1 VKPYVHKYLGGK
13 SEIER
18 IEKEIFNEQ
27 QVDWIT
33 RAFLHNKKEWG
44 VRKIYWIVVSR
55 KGVRKMIKLQNVSKS
70 YSDSNRTFQAVEP
83 VSLHVEEGDIYGII
97 GFSGAGK
104 STLLRLVN
112 LLEKPDEGSVIVNG
126 EELTNLSGKELRR
139 ARQSIAMIFQH
150 FNLLNNRT
158 VAENVA
164 FPLEIAG
171 IGKEERAKRVRECLD
186 IVGLTEKADSY
197 PAKLSGGQKQR
208 VAIARALA
216 SRPKVLLC
224 DEPTSALDP
233 QTTRTIL
240 EFLKE
245 INQRFGVTI
254 LLVTHEMNVVK
265 EICNK
270 VAVMENGQLVEK
282 LSLTERD
289 IRPKSEIAKLLFAEE
304 TYRERGVVNV

>member
-1 VKPYVHKYLGGK
+1 
-13 SEIER
+13 
-18 IEKEIFNEQ
+18 
-27 QVDWIT
+27 
-33 RAFLHNKKEWG
+33 
-44 VRKIYWIVVSR
+44 
-55 KGVRKMIKLQNVSKS
+55 MIKLQNVSKS
-70 YSDSNRTFQAVEP
+70 YADSNGTFQAVKP

-171 IGKEERAKRVRECLD
+171 IGKEERAKRVQECLD
-186 IVGLTEKADSY
+186 IVGLMEKADSY

-304 TYRERGVVNV
+304 TRGERGVVNV

>member
-1 VKPYVHKYLGGK
+1 
-13 SEIER
+13 
-18 IEKEIFNEQ
+18 
-27 QVDWIT
+27 
-33 RAFLHNKKEWG
+33 
-44 VRKIYWIVVSR
+44 
-55 KGVRKMIKLQNVSKS
+55 MIKLQSISKS
-70 YSDSNRTFQAVEP
+70 YTTPNGTFQAVAP
-83 VSLHVEEGDIYGII
+83 TSLHVEPGDVYGII

-112 LLEKPDEGSVIVNG
+112 LLERPDEGKVYVDG
-126 EELTNLSGKELRR
+126 QELTGLSNRELRK
-139 ARQSIAMIFQH
+139 ARQSIGMIFQH

-158 VAENVA
+158 VADNVA

-171 IGKEERAKRVRECLD
+171 LPKEERKKRVQECLE
-186 IVGLTEKADSY
+186 IVGLAEKVDSY

-240 EFLKE
+240 SFLKE
-245 INQRFGVTI
+245 INQKLGVTI
-254 LLVTHEMNVVK
+254 LIVTHEMSVVK

-270 VAVMENGQLVEK
+270 VAVMERGHLVEK
-282 LSLTERD
+282 LSLSEREVK
-289 IRPKSEIAKLLFAEE
+289 PKTEIAQLLFEEE
-304 TYRERGVVNV
+304 TGKERGIANV

>member
-1 VKPYVHKYLGGK
+1 
-13 SEIER
+13 
-18 IEKEIFNEQ
+18 
-27 QVDWIT
+27 
-33 RAFLHNKKEWG
+33 
-44 VRKIYWIVVSR
+44 
-55 KGVRKMIKLQNVSKS
+55 MIKLQNVAKS
-70 YSDSNRTFQAVEP
+70 YKTASGTFQAVAP
-83 VSLHVEEGDIYGII
+83 TSLQVEEGDIYGII

-112 LLEKPDEGSVIVNG
+112 LLESPDEGTVHVAG
-126 EELTNLSGKELRR
+126 QELTGLSKKELRK
-139 ARQSIAMIFQH
+139 ARQSIGMIFQH

-171 IGKEERAKRVRECLD
+171 ISKEEKVKRVQECLS

-216 SRPKVLLC
+216 SQPKVLLC

-233 QTTRTIL
+233 QTTKTIL
-240 EFLKE
+240 AFLQE
-245 INQRFGVTI
+245 INQQLGVTI

-270 VAVMENGQLVEK
+270 VAVMENGHVVER
-282 LSLTERD
+282 LSLAEQE
-289 IRPKSEIAKLLFAEE
+289 IKPKTEIARLLFEE
-304 TYRERGVVNV
+304 DFGEKREVAHV